1 MHVFAPLFPLFS
13 ASLGHWNTEPW
24 TFVLSQHSHSGESRS
39 MSGIYRLHC
48 IPPQVLASSAPQAQP
63 KLGTWL
69 GVLTFCT
76 KKSYFGCSS
85 LALQTF
91 ISSASFAC
99 GEKEGMCFKVTED
112 GLLLPRSVVN
122 PPAAINI
129 KGLALKSHQFLS
141 NSPGLI
147 FPWSTDIGSGLYQL
161 HKILCLCYLQGE
173 TEAQTCNYLPKF
185 SPPRAESRAGTNL
198 RLL

>member
-1 MHVFAPLFPLFS
+1 MRVFALLSLLLS

-24 TFVLSQHSHSGESRS
+24 TFVLSHHSYSGESRS

-48 IPPQVLASSAPQAQP
+48 IPPQVLASSAPQAQS

-69 GVLTFCT
+69 GELRFCT

-99 GEKEGMCFKVTED
+99 GEKGGMCFKITED
-112 GLLLPRSVVN
+112 GLLLPCSVAN
-122 PPAAINI
+122 PPAAIDI

-185 SPPRAESRAGTNL
+185 PPQEL
-198 RLL
+198 RVELGLI

>member
-1 MHVFAPLFPLFS
+1 
-13 ASLGHWNTEPW
+13 
-24 TFVLSQHSHSGESRS
+24 
-39 MSGIYRLHC
+39 MSGICRPHC

-63 KLGTWL
+63 KLETWL
-69 GVLTFCT
+69 GELRFCT

-99 GEKEGMCFKVTED
+99 GEKGGMCFKITED
-112 GLLLPRSVVN
+112 GLLLPCSIVN
-122 PPAAINI
+122 PPAAIDI

-147 FPWSTDIGSGLYQL
+147 FPWSTDTGTGLYQL
-161 HKILCLCYLQGE
+161 HKILCLCYLQGKLRPRP
-173 TEAQTCNYLPKF
+173 AITCPYFPPK
-185 SPPRAESRAGTNL
+185 S
-198 RLL
+198 